1 MKQLDGI
8 LDRIMGG
15 IFLNHSLSSR
25 CFAEEYNGCRRKSYH
40 KYKCYIDDGDCNCFD
55 HSDSDEPRRGSSRQ
69 EEGCGTGEERW
80 EKALIERMWEAINF
94 FELAAD
100 WNFLSFT
107 CFSFVALS
115 SSYSGINFFIE
126 MTWNDY

>member
-1 MKQLDGI
+1 MITAVMVAPVVCILSALSLTVWQRSLEWVTSLAKNPSPQGFFKTIKPYMKQLDGI

-69 EEGCGTGEERW
+69 EEGCGTGEER
-80 EKALIERMWEAINF
+80 
-94 FELAAD
+94 
-100 WNFLSFT
+100 
-107 CFSFVALS
+107 
-115 SSYSGINFFIE
+115 
-126 MTWNDY
+126 